1 MNRSFVV
8 SGVFAGFFLVGAPAS
23 VAAQPPP
30 EAPADQRPTYTLGPV
45 AIRPRLLFNN
55 IGVDNNVFNEHENP
69 KSDWTFAAQP
79 DVEFSLRPGRARL
92 VWLSG
97 AEFVYFHRYDTER
110 SVNRSQTLSAE
121 YDLNVLRPFVTYTTT
136 HTSARPNAEIDLRAR
151 RHPRAYSIGSTVKF
165 ASRLSGTALVRKTRE
180 AYDGGLDF
188 REQELARTL
197 NQRGTTYEGSVAF
210 QATPITSLSLVMS
223 HETLR
228 FDESPLR
235 NSRSLRIAPT
245 VTFSPLGLLNG
256 TASVGVRKFE
266 GESAALP
273 GYTGLLMNGTL
284 STLLLDRFRID
295 TRFTRDVQ
303 YSYEETLPVYVLT
316 GGRATLAAQLTDRF
330 DVRVT
335 AGRDRMDYRAFAGEP
350 DPGADTMNLYGGGI
364 GFYIGDRARLVL
376 QTEFTDRASG
386 RDRAREFSNRRI
398 FATMTWG
405 V

>member
-1 MNRSFVV
+1 MNISL
-8 SGVFAGFFLVGAPAS
+8 FARRALGGLVLVGLPAS
-23 VAAQPPP
+23 AAAQPPP
-30 EAPADQRPTYTLGPV
+30 EAPAEGRPTYTLGPV

-55 IGVDNNVFNEHENP
+55 IGVDNNVFNEREDP

-110 SVNRSQTLSAE
+110 SINRSQSLSAE
-121 YDLNVLRPFVTYTTT
+121 YDLTVLRPFVTYTTT
-136 HTSARPNAEIDLRAR
+136 HTSARPNNEIDLRAR
-151 RHPRAYSIGSTVKF
+151 RHPRAYSVGSSVRF
-165 ASRLSGTALVRKTRE
+165 ASRFSGTALVRKSLE
-180 AYDGGLDF
+180 EYDGGVDF
-188 REQELARTL
+188 REQELARAL
-197 NQRGTTYEGSVAF
+197 NHRGTTYEGSVAF
-210 QATPITSLSLVMS
+210 QATPITSLSVVVS

-228 FDESPLR
+228 FDASPER
-235 NSRSLRIAPT
+235 DSRSLRIAPT
-245 VTFSPLGLLNG
+245 VTFSPLGLLSG

-266 GESAALP
+266 GESAAMP

-284 STLLLDRFRID
+284 SSLVLDRFRID

-303 YSYEETLPVYVLT
+303 YSYEETLPIYVLT

-335 AGRDRMDYRAFAGEP
+335 AGHDRMDYRAFAGGQ
-350 DPGADTMNLYGGGI
+350 DPGADTMNLYGGGM
-364 GFYIGDRARLVL
+364 GFYIGERARLVF
-376 QTEFTDRASG
+376 QTEFTDRSSG
-386 RDRAREFSNRRI
+386 RDRAREFNNRRI